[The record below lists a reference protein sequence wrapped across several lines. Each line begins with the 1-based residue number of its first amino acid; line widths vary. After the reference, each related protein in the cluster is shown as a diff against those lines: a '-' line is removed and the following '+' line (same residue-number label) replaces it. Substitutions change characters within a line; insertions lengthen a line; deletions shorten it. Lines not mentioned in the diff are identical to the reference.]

1 MSLKGSRGK
10 ASTRCKMRLGI
21 FGGTF
26 DPIHLGHLLTAEAVL
41 ERLSLDKVIFIPA
54 QIPPHKRDKI
64 ITPPEKR
71 LKMAKL
77 AAAYNEN
84 FIVSDIELKREGPSY
99 SVDTISELKNIYTQ
113 AEFFFIIGS
122 DAINDIAT
130 WHEAKRL
137 IASCNFAAATRAGEP
152 LNRKYLREYFGE
164 IAHINIM
171 EVKTPQIDISSTDI
185 RRRIG
190 EGKNISYM
198 VTKEVAEYIKREGL
212 YL

>member
-1 MSLKGSRGK
+1 
-10 ASTRCKMRLGI
+10 MRLGI

-41 ERLSLDKVIFIPA
+41 EGLFLDKVIFIPA
-54 QIPPHKRDKI
+54 SIPPHKTDKFV
-64 ITPPEKR
+64 TPPEKR
-71 LKMAKL
+71 MDMTRLGT
-77 AAAYNEN
+77 AYNEN
-84 FIVSDIELKREGPSY
+84 FAVSDIELKRKGPSY
-99 SVDTISELKNIYTQ
+99 SVDTVSELKNRYPDG
-113 AEFFFIIGS
+113 EFFFIIGS

-130 WHEAKRL
+130 WHEAKKL
-137 IASCNFAAATRAGEP
+137 IASCNFAAVTRAGKP
-152 LNRKYLREYFGE
+152 LNREYLREYFGE
-164 IAHINIM
+164 LAHTNIT
-171 EVKTPQIDISSTDI
+171 EVKTPQIEISSTDI